1 MKYDVVIGLEVHC
14 ELKTKTK
21 VFSKGVNT
29 YTTNP
34 NINVNELDIGL
45 PGVMPVLSMEA
56 AEKAIKTAL
65 IFHATIPNE
74 FLFDRK
80 NYYYADLPKGF
91 QITQKTKPIG
101 WGGYLE
107 IYENDTFKKID
118 LTELHLEEDTAS
130 LIHGENET
138 FIDYNRS
145 GIPLI
150 EIVSEPCMTS
160 ADEAI
165 LYLETL
171 RSALIYG
178 DISEAKMER
187 GEMRCD
193 LNISLKPKGTTELG
207 SKVEIKNINS
217 FTNVRDAIAF
227 ETDRQSDLL
236 DRGEPVLMETR
247 KFDDVNRVTSRM
259 RTKVEAID
267 YKYFIEP
274 NILPLRIDQQ
284 WVEKIEKTIP
294 VLENVRLSKYIN
306 EYKLSKKDATTLTK
320 TKELSDYYDECVS
333 IGGDPIM
340 VANMMN
346 TKLLEHLNNSGESI
360 QTIYVRPNMLV
371 SLIKAVANNQISNN
385 QAKEVLGEALSLK
398 KDPNQIIKEKNLS
411 QISNEEEIVK
421 LVMEVIQN
429 NMEFAKTYS
438 VNPDKVLA
446 FLTGQV
452 MKLSAGRVNPGLAR
466 KILEEELK
474 K

>member
-1 MKYDVVIGLEVHC
+1 MKYDVVIGLEVHS

-21 VFSKGVNT
+21 VFSKGINT

-45 PGVMPVLSMEA
+45 PGVMPVLSLEA
-56 AEKAIKTAL
+56 AEKAIKAAL
-65 IFHATIPNE
+65 LFNAKLPNE

-107 IYENDTFKKID
+107 IYENDTFKKIY

-171 RSALIYG
+171 RSALIYAE
-178 DISEAKMER
+178 ISEAKMER

-193 LNISLKPKGTTELG
+193 LNISLKPKGATELG

-217 FTNVRDAIAF
+217 FTNVRDAITY
-227 ETDRQSDLL
+227 EINRQTELL

-274 NILPLRIDQQ
+274 NLLPLRIDLE
-284 WVEKIEKTIP
+284 WVKNIEKTIP
-294 VLENVRLSKYIN
+294 ILENIRLSRYMN

-320 TKELSDYYDECVS
+320 TKELSDYYDECVA

-340 VANMMN
+340 VANMIN
-346 TKLLEHLNNSGESI
+346 TKLLEYLNNSGEAISN
-360 QTIYVRPNMLV
+360 IYVRPNMLV
-371 SLIKAVANNQISNN
+371 SLIKAVVNNQISSN
-385 QAKEVLGEALSLK
+385 QAKDVLMEALANK
-398 KDPNQIIKEKNLS
+398 KEPNQIISEKNLS
-411 QISNEEEIVK
+411 QISNEDEIVK
-421 LVMEVIQN
+421 MVKEVLNN
-429 NMEFAKTYS
+429 NMEFAQTYPQ
-438 VNPDKVLA
+438 NPDKVLA

-466 KILEEELK
+466 NILEKELK